1 MNKRKTV
8 ILCIL
13 DGWGISSNSDSN
25 AIKQAAT
32 PNYDFL
38 LKNFPSSQLKAHGEC
53 VGLLPNQMGNSEV
66 GHTTIG
72 AGRVMP
78 MNLTKIDEAIK
89 TGSLQKNDVVR
100 KFVLSLKKSGG
111 VAHLAG

>member
-1 MNKRKTV
+1 MNKRKTI

-13 DGWGISSNSDSN
+13 DGWGITSNSDSN
-25 AIKQAAT
+25 AIEQATT

-38 LKNFPSSQLKAHGEC
+38 IKNFPSSQLKAHGEC

-78 MNLTKIDEAIK
+78 MNLTKIDDPV
-89 TGSLQKNDVVR
+89 TPQSRPVPFQSR
-100 KFVLSLKKSGG
+100 
-111 VAHLAG
+111 